1 MTSAVFR
8 SLRIG
13 PLAVLALVFL
23 ILPAYAQEG
32 GPSGPSGPGGNG
44 APHLPSTTVAPVPD
58 GGQGVQAASR
68 AAETAIDQC
77 GRDDRLCIADAL
89 DAYAAAL
96 RNLSPPLAPQLRGLP
111 DVVSRAARRVRQAK
125 TRAQAAKAI
134 KIAIAAVHKTIA
146 LLKADDPVILKAET
160 RQGAFVAETLAVAQN
175 KLEKAVGL

>member
-8 SLRIG
+8 ALRIASLTALTAG
-13 PLAVLALVFL
+13 FLLAQAK
-23 ILPAYAQEG
+23 AQEG
-32 GPSGPSGPGGNG
+32 PGPGAPGPGGNG
-44 APHLPSTTVAPVPD
+44 APHLPSSTVAPVPT
-58 GGQGVQAASR
+58 GQGVEAASR
-68 AAETAIDQC
+68 AAETAIGQC

-89 DAYAAAL
+89 DAYATAL
-96 RNLSPPLAPQLRGLP
+96 RNLSPPLAPELRSLP
-111 DVVSRAARRVRQAK
+111 DVVSRAARQVRQAK